1 MGSGSFGEVFLVEEI
16 ATKELYAMKVLSKD
30 KIQEQMLIKYAF
42 AEKDIMAEM
51 TKVEQPYIVKIKYTF
66 QTTECLY
73 MIMQFCSGG
82 DLSQYLE
89 LEGCFDEAKARIYTC
104 EIISAIESLHE
115 HNIIYRD
122 LKPDNIV
129 LDADGHA
136 LLTDFGLS
144 RQGVSGIL
152 NGADSFCGSYAYLAP
167 EMVKKRGHGKALDW
181 YLVGV
186 LLYELLTGMPP
197 FYDDDK

>member
-1 MGSGSFGEVFLVEEI
+1 
-16 ATKELYAMKVLSKD
+16 
-30 KIQEQMLIKYAF
+30 MLIKYAF